1 MEGEVDGGVGDFFGD
16 EFVGRGTGGDL
27 GELDGGFVADV
38 GAEDVEDEGERSL
51 RRKEEMERRSVEGKR
66 RQ

>member
-1 MEGEVDGGVGDFFGD
+1 MLVEVGVEREVDGGVGDFFGD

-38 GAEDVEDEGERSL
+38 GAEDVEDEGEGSL
-51 RRKEEMERRSVEGKR
+51 RRRERDEGEV
-66 RQ
+66 Q